1 MAKITSDMNKKNIHF
16 TAKTT
21 NGKKANGNQR
31 NHPTI
36 ALGYLKG
43 RIREFT

>member
-21 NGKKANGNQR
+21 NGKKQMA
-31 NHPTI
+31 T
-36 ALGYLKG
+36 KG
-43 RIREFT
+43 IIQPSH